1 MRGHN
6 EALSLHTKAKGIS
19 MKDLTKQ
26 QVVRETLAQGHS
38 ISVWD
43 GEEWQVKKS
52 QDYQEVMDAI
62 ESVDVAEIR
71 VRDKDGNVCGWA
83 QIVNGLEADEEV
95 ADYSGAHMY
104 GLFEEA

>member
-1 MRGHN
+1 
-6 EALSLHTKAKGIS
+6 

-26 QVVRETLAQGHS
+26 QVVKLTLSHGHS

-52 QDYQEVMDAI
+52 HDYQEVMEAI

-71 VRDKDGNVCGWA
+71 VRDKDGNICGWA
-83 QIVNGLEADEEV
+83 QIVNGLEEDCEV
-95 ADYSGAHMY
+95 ADYSGVFMDKLHSYPASTLLA
-104 GLFEEA
+104 LFGA